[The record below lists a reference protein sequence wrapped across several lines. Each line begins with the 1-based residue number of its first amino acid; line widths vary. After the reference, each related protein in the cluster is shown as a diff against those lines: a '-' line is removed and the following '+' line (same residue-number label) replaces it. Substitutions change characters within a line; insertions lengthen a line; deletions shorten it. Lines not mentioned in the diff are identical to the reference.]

1 MQSSANSTESE
12 GGNSFQLSLWGDPV
26 LEERQAFLS
35 QQLITYIGNKR
46 SLLNEIGRAILPV
59 KERLAKKHL
68 RIFDAFS
75 GSGVVSRFFKQHSS
89 YLVNNDLEDY
99 AYVVSRCFLRNK
111 STINIKSIQGMVQN
125 LNACVDK
132 QDLPTGFIEELY
144 APRCE
149 NNISKN
155 DRVFYTRRNARRLDN
170 FRRMIDALPE
180 DEKIMLLGPLISK
193 ASIHANTSGVFK
205 GFHKDRNS
213 KIGRFGGTNADAL
226 KRILGDIV
234 LEVPI
239 LSRFE
244 CDVEVLQGDTNK
256 IATEVKNID
265 LAYLDPPYNQHPYG
279 SNYFMLNLLVTYK
292 RPNKI
297 SEISGI
303 PFDWRRSDYNVRS
316 LAKNRFRELIESLDA
331 KFILVSFNNEGFIAQ
346 PEMLSM
352 LSKVGKV
359 DVMDIMYNT
368 FRGCRNIN
376 NRNIHVTEHLF
387 IVEKK

>member
-1 MQSSANSTESE
+1 M
-12 GGNSFQLSLWGDPV
+12 
-26 LEERQAFLS
+26 
-35 QQLITYIGNKR
+35 
-46 SLLNEIGRAILPV
+46 
-59 KERLAKKHL
+59 
-68 RIFDAFS
+68 
-75 GSGVVSRFFKQHSS
+75 
-89 YLVNNDLEDY
+89 EDY

-359 DVMDIMYNT
+359 DVLDIMYNT